1 MKSSLFH
8 KIFFTVNNPFFYGK
22 LLNTFEYF
30 YFPIVIRI
38 ISFFKKSF

>member
-8 KIFFTVNNPFFYGK
+8 KFFFTVNNPFFYGK

-30 YFPIVIRI
+30 YFPIAIV
-38 ISFFKKSF
+38 SFFKKSF